1 MPVSSSSTNRTPSGG
16 PFTRSRTSRATL
28 ANVRGGKFSEL
39 PTPPAPPA
47 DPERDRAE
55 DDRRDGL
62 ADDPPPMR
70 RPGSDPER
78 EGVPTTAA
86 LALVDRRR
94 DPLPPG
100 VVEVRDLATLPVVPA
115 AVADVDVEDDD

>member
-1 MPVSSSSTNRTPSGG
+1 
-16 PFTRSRTSRATL
+16 
-28 ANVRGGKFSEL
+28 
-39 PTPPAPPA
+39 
-47 DPERDRAE
+47 
-55 DDRRDGL
+55 L

-94 DPLPPG
+94 DPLPQG

-115 AVADVDVEDDD
+115 AAAVADVDVEDDD